1 MEVFM
6 ANNQNNQRNQNR
18 PGNQRQDNKGF
29 DMDNDQQRSKGN
41 RADNDNMDDNYIES
55 EEGRGTTRKGGQS
68 KGQGI
73 GEQ

>member
-41 RADNDNMDDNYIES
+41 RADNYIES

-68 KGQGI
+68 KGQDI